1 MSDSSNE
8 PPLGHRDLMATQPIW
23 RFRGYLPHCD
33 RQGAMQ
39 SITFR
44 LADSLPQEAL
54 DRLEWALRIVPPHLL
69 EMERRRRLDQW
80 LDAGTGCCALRH
92 PEVASVVKESLLR
105 FHGDRYELHTW
116 CLMPNHVHVLIE
128 AWASLETI
136 VRSWK
141 SYTGR
146 WALAQNVRLG
156 LASPARCFGCA
167 TIGTGSSA
175 TMLIWR
181 EPWHIFGKIRSRPGS
196 APVRRNGR
204 GAVALGWARR
214 APARPH
220 QDWVRRAP
228 ARPHR

>member
-1 MSDSSNE
+1 
-8 PPLGHRDLMATQPIW
+8 MAAQPVW

-33 RQGAMQ
+33 RRGALQ

-44 LADSLPQEAL
+44 LADSLPHEAL
-54 DRLEWALRIVPPHLL
+54 DRLEWALRIVPPRQQ
-69 EMERRRRLDQW
+69 EIERRRRLEQW

-105 FHGDRYELHTW
+105 FHGDRYALHTW

-156 LASPARCFGCA
+156 LGIPGKVFWMRDYWDRFIRDRYHLEKTLAYIHENPVKAGLCSRAEEWPWSSCSRLGPPGTSPAPSIAFKPNDPP
-167 TIGTGSSA
+167 SQ
-175 TMLIWR
+175 
-181 EPWHIFGKIRSRPGS
+181 E
-196 APVRRNGR
+196 
-204 GAVALGWARR
+204 
-214 APARPH
+214 
-220 QDWVRRAP
+220 
-228 ARPHR
+228 